1 MTPLVSKL
9 NCVYAHTI
17 NFHNTELHNY
27 VYTVPLKYLFCTFSS
42 TSYSY
47 FVYRAWHT
55 SSHEG
60 AGCPSRK
67 YWMSADWRW
76 ERSGYNRSIS
86 FTFESGIWKRCGSPS
101 VPQFFTSASR
111 LHRLVA
117 VREGSNGR
125 ERDIQQKH
133 RNRVMSYYF
142 WYMTVLP
149 YRPIKQYKYKH
160 RLVSIFT
167 C

>member
-1 MTPLVSKL
+1 MSTMIPFFTNRIVSMPIQL
-9 NCVYAHTI
+9 IFTT
-17 NFHNTELHNY
+17 TELYNY

-42 TSYSY
+42 TSYSCSM
-47 FVYRAWHT
+47 YRAQHT

-67 YWMSADWRW
+67 CWTSADWRW
-76 ERSGYNRSIS
+76 ERSGYNCSIS
-86 FTFESGIWKRCGSPS
+86 STFEPGIRRDHGSPL

-111 LHRLVA
+111 VHRLVA

-125 ERDIQQKH
+125 ERDIQQKD

-142 WYMTVLP
+142 
-149 YRPIKQYKYKH
+149 
-160 RLVSIFT
+160 
-167 C
+167 

>member
-1 MTPLVSKL
+1 MTPHFANRIVSMPIQFIF
-9 NCVYAHTI
+9 TT
-17 NFHNTELHNY
+17 TELYNY

-42 TSYSY
+42 TSYSPLM
-47 FVYRAWHT
+47 YRAQHT
-55 SSHEG
+55 SSHDG

-76 ERSGYNRSIS
+76 ERSGYNCSIS
-86 FTFESGIWKRCGSPS
+86 FTFESGIQRYHGSSSTSGS
-101 VPQFFTSASR
+101 VLQSFTSASR

-149 YRPIKQYKYKH
+149 
-160 RLVSIFT
+160 
-167 C
+167 